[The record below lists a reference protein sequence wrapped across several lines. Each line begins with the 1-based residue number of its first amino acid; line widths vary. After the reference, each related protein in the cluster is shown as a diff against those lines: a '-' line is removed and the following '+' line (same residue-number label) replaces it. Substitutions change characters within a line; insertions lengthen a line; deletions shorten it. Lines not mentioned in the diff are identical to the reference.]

1 MKSQLEKTK
10 LSLLT
15 ILCNASQI
23 YRRSIPKECKEKYQ
37 QNLKEIIREMIKKI
51 DLNELK
57 NEDIRNSIKK
67 LAEVSNVS
75 VGASQKA
82 VNVYLK
88 FYCIIANKAKE
99 ILKELDCP
107 IDSKVQKRNS
117 LKKISLKDINFE
129 DYVEMQNILEDKY
142 DLRILAD
149 IEAYDEGK
157 VY

>member
-1 MKSQLEKTK
+1 
-10 LSLLT
+10 
-15 ILCNASQI
+15 
-23 YRRSIPKECKEKYQ
+23 
-37 QNLKEIIREMIKKI
+37 
-51 DLNELK
+51 LK

-88 FYCIIANKAKE
+88 FYCIISNKPKE
-99 ILKELDCP
+99 ILTELDCP

-117 LKKISLKDINFE
+117 LKKIPLKDINFE
-129 DYVEMQNILEDKY
+129 DYVEMQNILKDKY

-149 IEAYDEGK
+149 IEAYDEEK